1 LSRERADAVRL
12 ALVRRG
18 IPADGLRAQGKGSS
32 EPVEGLDPADPAN
45 RRIEF
50 SVIESVPI
58 KPTPVDTPG
67 PR

>member
-1 LSRERADAVRL
+1 M
-12 ALVRRG
+12 
-18 IPADGLRAQGKGSS
+18 

-50 SVIESVPI
+50 SVVA
-58 KPTPVDTPG
+58 KVATHPTPVDTPG

>member
-1 LSRERADAVRL
+1 MM
-12 ALVRRG
+12 RRG
-18 IPADGLRAQGKGSS
+18 IPADGLRIRGVGSR

-50 SVIESVPI
+50 DVVATVPLR
-58 KPTPVDTPG
+58 PTPIDTPG